1 MEKTWIITN
10 SVQLGDY
17 LCNFKYINIH
27 VIILADFKI
36 DIRISRLLQDSSQ
49 LLNSNIPIF
58 NLFSII
64 RSKINYTIYT
74 CRNSSSGCKRSV
86 NINSSHNFSCSLEF
100 PKSVN
105 IKVQCFQCYH
115 HLSYNFKN
123 QSLIINEKNTKANPK
138 HTCI

>member
-1 MEKTWIITN
+1 MEKTRIITN

-49 LLNSNIPIF
+49 LLNFNIPIF

-64 RSKINYTIYT
+64 RS
-74 CRNSSSGCKRSV
+74 
-86 NINSSHNFSCSLEF
+86 
-100 PKSVN
+100 
-105 IKVQCFQCYH
+105 
-115 HLSYNFKN
+115 FKN
-123 QSLIINEKNTKANPK
+123 
-138 HTCI
+138 